1 MKNIPDMPTSSSSN
15 VDENPVNINND
26 VVIIKIEANKSDDDN
41 LSGFPLL
48 SPLFFIIFEIKSKL
62 MKEKTIDYILRATWQ
77 AVSRMYNEEAQNFGA
92 SMATGFALL
101 SMDKDNGTPSTSLG
115 PKMGMEAT
123 SLTRTLKSMEDK
135 GLIIRKK
142 NPEDGRGVLIYLTD
156 FGREKRELSRNT
168 VLRFNETVKKHVSEE
183 KLKHFTEVTDIINEL
198 IIEKKIFSTKE
209 NTTDQKINR

>member
-1 MKNIPDMPTSSSSN
+1 
-15 VDENPVNINND
+15 
-26 VVIIKIEANKSDDDN
+26 
-41 LSGFPLL
+41 
-48 SPLFFIIFEIKSKL
+48 

-77 AVSRMYNEEAQNFGA
+77 AVSRMYNDEAQNFGA

-101 SMDKDNGTPSTSLG
+101 SMDKDKGTPSTSLG

-135 GLIIRKK
+135 GLIIKKK
-142 NPEDGRGVLIYLTD
+142 NPDDGRGVLIYLTD

-168 VLRFNETVKKHVSEE
+168 VLKFNETVKKHVSEE

-198 IIEKKIFSTKE
+198 ILEKKIFNNSE
-209 NTTDQKINR
+209 NTTDQKK